1 MALSILIAAF
11 APAAILCASLIPLF
25 RRLFLVVPGARS
37 SHVQA
42 TPQGGGL
49 VVVPVAILV
58 AFGALAGAQGVTPDR
73 FGWSLAAGLA
83 LLAAL
88 GARDDLRPLGAAFR
102 LLVQGAAAALA
113 LAATPRDFAALLWF
127 VPAPLV
133 VAAALIGMLWLI
145 NLTNFMDGIDLMTVS
160 QFVPAFATVYRLL
173 AGLAGPPQ
181 WVGALCLAFAGALA
195 GFALL
200 NRPRA
205 RLFLGD
211 FRQPA
216 ARAARRGRAAGRRG
230 RPRPRARAAALP
242 LLRRGRDADAAAPP
256 RRGRAGL
263 GGASRPFLP
272 ARQPRGPLGL
282 AGDRA
287 GDGLQ
292 CRALRARP
300 AERRTAGGPAGRRA
314 RGGRGGGRAAARRT
328 RPAAAAAD
336 GRDGR
341 TVDRRTQGIEPWPPK
356 SSSRRR
362 SSPRISRGSA
372 RNSAAIEQAGGDWH
386 PSRRDGRAFRA
397 QHLVRAAGHREPAA
411 AHARRPSTCI

>member
-211 FRQPA
+211 SGSLPLGLLAAVALLVVAGARGLAPALLPFLYYIADATLTLLRRLVAGARVWEAHRDHFYQRANRAGLSVWQVIARVTACNVALCALALLSAGQPA
-216 ARAARRGRAAGRRG
+216 V
-230 RPRPRARAAALP
+230 PQAAALAA
-242 LLRRGRDADAAAPP
+242 GAAAV
-256 RRGRAGL
+256 
-263 GGASRPFLP
+263 
-272 ARQPRGPLGL
+272 
-282 AGDRA
+282 
-287 GDGLQ
+287 
-292 CRALRARP
+292 ALLLV
-300 AERRTAGGPAGRRA
+300 ELGRR
-314 RGGRGGGRAAARRT
+314 RLPQTAAMVA
-328 RPAAAAAD
+328 PSIA
-336 GRDGR
+336 
-341 TVDRRTQGIEPWPPK
+341 EP
-356 SSSRRR
+356 
-362 SSPRISRGSA
+362 
-372 RNSAAIEQAGGDWH
+372 
-386 PSRRDGRAFRA
+386 
-397 QHLVRAAGHREPAA
+397 RE
-411 AHARRPSTCI
+411 